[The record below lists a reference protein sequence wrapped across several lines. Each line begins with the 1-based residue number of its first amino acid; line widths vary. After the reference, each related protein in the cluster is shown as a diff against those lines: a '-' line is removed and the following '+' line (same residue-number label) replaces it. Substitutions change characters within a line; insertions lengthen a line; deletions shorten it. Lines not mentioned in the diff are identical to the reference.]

1 LLPRELRRCL
11 LVLLFPVLLLRVRV
25 AMASMG

>member
-1 LLPRELRRCL
+1 MRLACGRGLR
-11 LVLLFPVLLLRVRV
+11 VLLFPVPLLRVRV